1 MTPSVEC
8 PSMGWREKRKIVQD
22 LATVLVKVGAVRFG
36 AFTLASGRL
45 SSYYVDLRTV
55 PSFPGAYSAVIDAY
69 LAIIRHEIKEKS
81 FDAIAGVP
89 TAGLTMSSPIALKLA
104 KPMIYARREEKQ
116 YGTQKK
122 IEGTIKPGWNILVI
136 DDLITTGSSLLST
149 VESIRAEGGEV
160 KDVVV
165 LIDRLEGGRVKLKK
179 AGVRLHSVTD
189 ILEISDILYSEQM
202 IGDDEMKAI
211 AKQVGK
217 P

>member
-1 MTPSVEC
+1 
-8 PSMGWREKRKIVQD
+8 MGWKEKKKIVQD
-22 LATVLVKVGAVRFG
+22 LATVLVKVEAVQFG

-69 LAIIRHEIKEKS
+69 LAIIKYEIKEKS
-81 FDAIAGVP
+81 FEAIAGVP
-89 TAGLTMSSPIALKLA
+89 TAGLTISSPIALKLE

-116 YGTQKK
+116 HGTQKK
-122 IEGTIKPGWNILVI
+122 IEGMIKPGWNVLVI

-160 KDVVV
+160 RDVAV
-165 LIDRLEGGRVKLKK
+165 LIDRLEGGRAKLKNAGVKLH
-179 AGVRLHSVTD
+179 AVTD
-189 ILEISDILYSEQM
+189 ILEISNILYSEQM
-202 IGDDEMKAI
+202 IGDDEMTAI

-217 P
+217 T

>member
-1 MTPSVEC
+1 MTPSAEC
-8 PSMGWREKRKIVQD
+8 FTMGWREKGKIVQD
-22 LATVLVKVGAVRFG
+22 LAMVLVKVEAVQFG

-69 LAIIRHEIKEKS
+69 HAIIKHEIKEKS

-89 TAGLTMSSPIALKLA
+89 TAGLVFSSPIALKLE

-116 YGTQKK
+116 HGTQKK
-122 IEGTIKPGWNILVI
+122 IEGVIKPGWNVLVI
-136 DDLITTGSSLLST
+136 DDLITTGSSLIST

-165 LIDRLEGGRVKLKK
+165 LIDRLEGGRDNLSK
-179 AGVRLHSVTD
+179 AGVNLHAVTD
-189 ILEISDILYSEQM
+189 ILEISNILYSEQM
-202 IGDDEMKAI
+202 IGDDEMTAI
-211 AKQVGK
+211 TKQVGK
-217 P
+217 S